1 MEKSITDFKTT
12 TLAVFGNMFKEITYK
27 LTNIY
32 GKQEIT
38 KSDTA
43 DVRKNQIE
51 QLRVKNKRRE
61 TLKSNKDGK

>member
-1 MEKSITDFKTT
+1 
-12 TLAVFGNMFKEITYK
+12 MFKEITYK

-32 GKQEIT
+32 EKQEIT

-51 QLRVKNKRRE
+51 HLRVKNKRRE
-61 TLKSNKDGK
+61 ILKSNEEGK